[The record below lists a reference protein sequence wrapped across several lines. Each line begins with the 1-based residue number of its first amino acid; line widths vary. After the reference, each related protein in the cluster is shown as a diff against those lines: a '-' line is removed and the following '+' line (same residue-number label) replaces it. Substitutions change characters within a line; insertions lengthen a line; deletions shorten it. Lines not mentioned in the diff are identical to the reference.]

1 MTWNL
6 PPHPLRWPVAND
18 GEQLT
23 EICLRALS
31 VEEHRAALD
40 AAGSKADED
49 EQFESLLLAASGLPK
64 ETIEQIKRPDW
75 VSLVK
80 IMHDYVTKP
89 ASHYLGEEPSDLDDV
104 PLLVPI
110 KAQGRTWDRIA
121 LQVPA
126 LFATKAMGKLK
137 TARERTDFI
146 TAHCTGLSPVEI
158 LRLSLPDWT
167 QLQRRLNDFLN
178 RPADYFPPATSK

>member
-1 MTWNL
+1 MTWTL
-6 PPHPLRWPVAND
+6 PPHPLRWPIGNE

-23 EICLRALS
+23 EIQLRPLT

-40 AAGSKADED
+40 SAGPKADDD
-49 EQFESLLLAASGLPK
+49 EQFEALLLAASGLPK
-64 ETIEQIKRPDW
+64 ETAEQIKRPDW

-80 IMHDYVTKP
+80 IMHDYVSRP
-89 ASHYLGEEPSDLDDV
+89 ASHFLGEEPADPDDA

-110 KAQGRTWDRIA
+110 KAQGRTWERVA

-126 LFATKAMGKLK
+126 LMATKAMGKLK
-137 TARERTDFI
+137 TSRERTDFI
-146 TAHCTGLSPVEI
+146 TAHCTGLAPVEI

-167 QLQRRLNDFLN
+167 QLQGRLNDFLN
-178 RPADYFPPATSK
+178 RPADYFPPATSR